1 MKIFKNI
8 AILSTLLFVGLAN
21 AHSGLKNSTPKS
33 GASLNQAPE
42 SMLLEFTAPVKL
54 IKLQLEDQAGKAT
67 KLTSSPSKT
76 FKKAFNIEVP
86 KLEMGTYKVK
96 WVTMGK
102 DAHKMKGYFTFI
114 LHTSEMQKAPMNSD
128 DIITHIID

>member
-21 AHSGLKNSTPKS
+21 AHSGLKNSTRKS

-54 IKLQLEDQAGKAT
+54 IKLQLEDQAGKTT

-102 DAHKMKGYFTFI
+102 DAHKMKGDFTFI
-114 LHTSEMQKAPMNSD
+114 LHTSEMEKAPMNSD
-128 DIITHIID
+128 GHNHSHN